1 MKNDAAHHHNN
12 NSLMPLAGKSG
23 RCVHCSFD
31 ESVERLQVGELP
43 VRHFQLV
50 GGKTASADSVRVA
63 K

>member
-1 MKNDAAHHHNN
+1 
-12 NSLMPLAGKSG
+12 MPLAGKSG